1 MNCSAGIAMMGYSQ
15 GALRGSS
22 AVVCPKPHH
31 VCTRSTFCRQWSLG
45 TAARRRPRA
54 GHSTEGRSKT
64 FQIYNAFCTRC
75 HYYESWGLGFRFLR
89 SAPAKTSKSDS
100 WYWCKNLISGIL
112 RDTALRPSLG
122 QPVGCST
129 RSRAR
134 EQESACALQHEM
146 LAIERSVLAELERV
160 RGRNSTE

>member
-1 MNCSAGIAMMGYSQ
+1 MRNAPNVRSEAASGVFQRRNCTLLEVRVSVDSCVHGVQQHA
-15 GALRGSS
+15 R
-22 AVVCPKPHH
+22 VVVRCCPSHSPG
-31 VCTRSTFCRQWSLG
+31 C
-45 TAARRRPRA
+45 PREDQ
-54 GHSTEGRSKT
+54 SEN
-64 FQIYNAFCTRC
+64 FQIYYAFCTNC